1 VDALAQAVARELER
15 RGRGDTTQLQPAQPT
30 SSIPA
35 YELYLRGNDPAL
47 LRSDSAARRG
57 LGYFEQAVALDSTYA
72 AAWAGVARLRYRVS
86 SGAPIAERPGLWAIA
101 EAAARKAVTL
111 DPNLGD
117 GHGIIGMFRTM
128 ARDFPA
134 AEAHLR
140 RAVALEPTR
149 AGFREWLSNFL
160 LLTGRIQEA
169 VGEAERAVALDPLS
183 PSARAELARA
193 LIADGRC
200 DQAMVHLT
208 RVLAVDPPLLRA
220 APLVAQCH
228 GRKGEWAE
236 AISVVR
242 PQAERGDPLAM
253 AFAGYLYARSGQR
266 AVADSI
272 HARLEARV
280 QRGEEGAY
288 YLAFVPA
295 ALGDRDQ
302 AFKRLDQALEDGSLG
317 FPSARSVPFI
327 DPLFDDLRTDP
338 RYERLRLRF
347 LTPP

>member
-1 VDALAQAVARELER
+1 
-15 RGRGDTTQLQPAQPT
+15 
-30 SSIPA
+30 
-35 YELYLRGNDPAL
+35 
-47 LRSDSAARRG
+47 
-57 LGYFEQAVALDSTYA
+57 
-72 AAWAGVARLRYRVS
+72 WAGLARLRYRVS
-86 SGAPIAERPGLWAIA
+86 SGAPIAERSGLRTIA

-111 DPNLGD
+111 DPNLAD
-117 GHGIIGMFRTM
+117 GYGILGMFRTM

-169 VGEAERAVALDPLS
+169 VAEAERAVALDPLS
-183 PSARAELARA
+183 PSAHAELARA

-200 DQAMVHLT
+200 DQAVVHLT
-208 RVLAVDPPLLRA
+208 RVLTVDPPLLRA

-228 GRKGEWAE
+228 GRMGQWAE
-236 AISVVR
+236 AISAVR

-253 AFAGYLYARSGQR
+253 AFTGYLYARSGQR
-266 AVADSI
+266 AMADSI
-272 HARLEARV
+272 HAQLEARV
-280 QRGEEGAY
+280 LRGEEGAY

-302 AFKRLDQALEDGSLG
+302 AFKRLDQGVEDGSFG
-317 FPSARSVPFI
+317 FPSSRSVPFT
-327 DPLFDDLRTDP
+327 DPLFDDLRSDP
-338 RYERLRLRF
+338 RYQRF
-347 LTPP
+347 RSRYLTPP